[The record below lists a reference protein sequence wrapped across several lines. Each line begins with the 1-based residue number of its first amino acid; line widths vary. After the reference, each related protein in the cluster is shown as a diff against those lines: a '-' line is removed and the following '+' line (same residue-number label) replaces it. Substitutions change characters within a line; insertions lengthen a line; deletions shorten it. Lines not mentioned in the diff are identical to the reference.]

1 VRNAWTEKIL
11 ELERQ
16 GVGYEELKDYISGAA
31 NRAFIHEGRV
41 DEGYGWAG
49 QVIGLIRDIPSVQE
63 LIERMVAEAEA
74 VRDRLNR
81 LW

>member
-1 VRNAWTEKIL
+1 
-11 ELERQ
+11 
-16 GVGYEELKDYISGAA
+16 
-31 NRAFIHEGRV
+31 V

-74 VRDRLNR
+74 VRDRLNC